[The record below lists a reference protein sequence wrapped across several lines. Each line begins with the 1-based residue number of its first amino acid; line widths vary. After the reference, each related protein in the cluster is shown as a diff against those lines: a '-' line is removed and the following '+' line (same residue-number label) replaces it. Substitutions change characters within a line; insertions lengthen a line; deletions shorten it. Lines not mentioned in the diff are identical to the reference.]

1 MSETVILGKRDDMP
15 AIINSQE
22 IVSANA
28 NQLKSKVPSYD
39 SVQNGLAEASKL
51 VDDIILKK
59 YLYKLTDLDL
69 VPLDERLKKISDI
82 RLFKITEMVY
92 QKNEYSTYKFASVFN
107 TVQNLNCGVFIMVDS
122 DGKKTDQTS

>member
-28 NQLKSKVPSYD
+28 NQLKRKVPSYD

-59 YLYKLTDLDL
+59 YLYKLTD
-69 VPLDERLKKISDI
+69 
-82 RLFKITEMVY
+82 
-92 QKNEYSTYKFASVFN
+92 
-107 TVQNLNCGVFIMVDS
+107 
-122 DGKKTDQTS
+122 

>member
-1 MSETVILGKRDDMP
+1 MP

-59 YLYKLTDLDL
+59 YIL
-69 VPLDERLKKISDI
+69 
-82 RLFKITEMVY
+82 
-92 QKNEYSTYKFASVFN
+92 
-107 TVQNLNCGVFIMVDS
+107 
-122 DGKKTDQTS
+122 